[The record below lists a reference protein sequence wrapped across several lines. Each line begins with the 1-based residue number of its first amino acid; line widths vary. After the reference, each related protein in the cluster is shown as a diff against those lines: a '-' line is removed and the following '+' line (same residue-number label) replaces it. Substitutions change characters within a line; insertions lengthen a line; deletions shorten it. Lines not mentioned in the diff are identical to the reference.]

1 MSDSNLVVV
10 RTFPNHI
17 DAELARSALEAAEI
31 QSLIQA
37 DDAGGV
43 QPGLWV
49 GTAIGLLVK
58 AEDLARATEVLNTS
72 AISSVSDT

>member
-1 MSDSNLVVV
+1 MSDSNLVLV

-17 DAELARSALEAAEI
+17 DADLARSALEAAEI
-31 QSLIQA
+31 ESIIQA

-72 AISSVSDT
+72 PISSVSDT

>member
-31 QSLIQA
+31 QSIIQA

-72 AISSVSDT
+72 PISSVSDT

>member
-31 QSLIQA
+31 QSIIQA

-49 GTAIGLLVK
+49 GTTIGLLVK
-58 AEDLARATEVLNTS
+58 AEDLARATEVLSTS
-72 AISSVSDT
+72 PISSVSDT